1 MLFLSLFTDPPWVG
15 TWKLVLI
22 VVGGVAFVIAVVLII
37 RCLVRRQPNNN
48 QNNDLNQ
55 ERQRLVDDG
64 DGGRDALK
72 NNFPDGT
79 RSANLRN
86 VSPLLPTSSA
96 SSCSDITVPKKDNLY
111 NVKVSNHTDKM
122 TESLFVRS
130 FNVILSANQKA

>member
-1 MLFLSLFTDPPWVG
+1 M
-15 TWKLVLI
+15 LI

-64 DGGRDALK
+64 DGGRDALT
-72 NNFPDGT
+72 NNFPDLADGA

-96 SSCSDITVPKKDNLY
+96 SSCSDITVPKKDDFNDG
-111 NVKVSNHTDKM
+111 KVSN
-122 TESLFVRS
+122 VR
-130 FNVILSANQKA
+130 V

>member
-1 MLFLSLFTDPPWVG
+1 M
-15 TWKLVLI
+15 LI

-86 VSPLLPTSSA
+86 VSPLL
-96 SSCSDITVPKKDNLY
+96 IQRQ
-111 NVKVSNHTDKM
+111 
-122 TESLFVRS
+122 SL
-130 FNVILSANQKA
+130 QPY